1 MVGGSCIK
9 MNKGKKGLRK
19 FVQNNLVLM
28 TILILVLVTVVLE
41 PKFLSAAN
49 IGNIMNQFGP
59 LSFVAL
65 GMTVAIIGGF
75 IDLSVA
81 GIVSFSAV
89 FTISMIDV
97 LGQRMALAAGL
108 SFGALLGLV
117 NALIII
123 SCGALTQAK
132 ALFITYGLSAAYSAL
147 ALLYTDGATQHMS
160 YLETPVTVFK
170 TIGSGKIGFIPVS
183 FVIFLLVMFALHL
196 FMSRTKTGREICLTG
211 GNMSAASLSGIPIKK
226 RVALIF
232 ALSGLLSALGSI
244 VLFSRIT
251 TASPLLGANYETNA
265 ILAVVVGG
273 TSLSGG
279 RGSMIRTMLG
289 VMLVTLLS
297 NCLNLL
303 GVSTYL
309 QSVFKGMIL
318 IIAIWLDRRRVK

>member
-1 MVGGSCIK
+1 MDAKTRIGY
-9 MNKGKKGLRK
+9 
-19 FVQNNLVLM
+19 FVKNNLVLV
-28 TILILVLVTVVLE
+28 TIMILTAATALIE
-41 PKFLSAAN
+41 PKFLTVAN
-49 IGNIMNQFGP
+49 LGNLMNQFGP

-65 GMTVAIIGGF
+65 GMTLAIIGGF

-81 GIVSFSAV
+81 GIVSLSAV

-97 LGQRMALAAGL
+97 LGQGGALIAGL
-108 SFGALLGLV
+108 LAGATMGLL
-117 NALIII
+117 NALIVV

-132 ALFITYGLSAAYSAL
+132 ALFITYGLSAVYSAA

-160 YLETPVTVFK
+160 HLTNQTDLFK
-170 TIGSGKIGFIPVS
+170 AIGSGRAGFVPAS
-183 FVIFLLVMFALHL
+183 FVLFIVIMVLLHTFLT
-196 FMSRTKTGREICLTG
+196 RTQTGREICLAGANIT
-211 GNMSAASLSGIPIKK
+211 AADLSGIPVK
-226 RVALIF
+226 RRITLVF
-232 ALSGLLSALGSI
+232 VLSGVLSAFGAI

-273 TSLSGG
+273 TSLAGG
-279 RGSMIRTMLG
+279 RGSVVRTMLG
-289 VMLVTLLS
+289 VMLVILLS

-309 QSVFKGMIL
+309 QSVCKGAVL

>member
-1 MVGGSCIK
+1 MTD
-9 MNKGKKGLRK
+9 RK
-19 FVQNNLVLM
+19 SGFRNFINNNLVLM
-28 TILILVLVTVVLE
+28 TILILVIVTVILE
-41 PKFLSAAN
+41 PKFLTPAN
-49 IGNIMNQFGP
+49 LGNIMNQFGP
-59 LSFVAL
+59 LSFVSL

-89 FTISMIDV
+89 FTISMIDT
-97 LGQRMALAAGL
+97 LGQRGALIAGL

-123 SCGALTQAK
+123 SCGALSQAK

-160 YLETPVTVFK
+160 YLETPVTIFK
-170 TIGSGKIGFIPVS
+170 AIGSGKIGFIPVS
-183 FVIFLLVMFALHL
+183 FILFLVVMFALHI
-196 FMSRTKTGREICLTG
+196 FMSKTQTGREICLTG
-211 GNMSAASLSGIPIKK
+211 GNMTAASLAGISVKK

-232 ALSGLLSALGSI
+232 TLSGLLSALGSI

-273 TSLSGG
+273 TSLVGG

-303 GVSTYL
+303 GVSTYM
-309 QSVFKGMIL
+309 QSVCKGLIL

>member
-1 MVGGSCIK
+1 MDAKNRIGY
-9 MNKGKKGLRK
+9 
-19 FVQNNLVLM
+19 FVKNNLVLV
-28 TILILVLVTVVLE
+28 TIMILAAVTALIE
-41 PKFLSAAN
+41 PKFLTVAN
-49 IGNIMNQFGP
+49 LGNLMNQFGP

-65 GMTVAIIGGF
+65 GMTLAIIGGF

-81 GIVSFSAV
+81 GIVSLSAV

-97 LGQRMALAAGL
+97 LGQGGALIAGL
-108 SFGALLGLV
+108 LAGAAMGLL
-117 NALIII
+117 NALIVV

-132 ALFITYGLSAAYSAL
+132 ALFITYGLSAVYSAA

-160 YLETPVTVFK
+160 HLTSRTDLFEA
-170 TIGSGKIGFIPVS
+170 ISSGKVGFVPAS
-183 FVIFLLVMFALHL
+183 FLLFILIMAALHL
-196 FMSRTKTGREICLTG
+196 FLLRTQTGREICLTG
-211 GNMSAASLSGIPIKK
+211 ANITAADLSGIPVK
-226 RVALIF
+226 RRITLVF
-232 ALSGLLSALGSI
+232 VLSGLLSAFGAI

-273 TSLSGG
+273 TSLAGG
-279 RGSMIRTMLG
+279 RGSVVRTMLG
-289 VMLVTLLS
+289 VMLVILLS

-309 QSVFKGMIL
+309 QSVCKGAVL

>member
-1 MVGGSCIK
+1 MDAKTRIGY
-9 MNKGKKGLRK
+9 
-19 FVQNNLVLM
+19 FVKNNLVLV
-28 TILILVLVTVVLE
+28 TIMILAAATALIE
-41 PKFLSAAN
+41 PKFLTVAN
-49 IGNIMNQFGP
+49 LGNLMNQFGP

-65 GMTVAIIGGF
+65 GMTLAIIGGF

-81 GIVSFSAV
+81 GIVSLSAV

-97 LGQRMALAAGL
+97 LGQGGALVAGL
-108 SFGALLGLV
+108 IAGAAMGLL
-117 NALIII
+117 NALIVV

-132 ALFITYGLSAAYSAL
+132 ALFITYGLSAVYSAA

-160 YLETPVTVFK
+160 HLTNRTDLFK
-170 TIGSGKIGFIPVS
+170 AIGSGRAGFVPAS
-183 FVIFLLVMFALHL
+183 FLLFIVIMALLHIFLAH
-196 FMSRTKTGREICLTG
+196 TQTGREICLAGANIT
-211 GNMSAASLSGIPIKK
+211 AADLSGIPVK
-226 RVALIF
+226 RRITLVF
-232 ALSGLLSALGSI
+232 VLSGVLSAFGAI

-273 TSLSGG
+273 TSLAGG
-279 RGSMIRTMLG
+279 RGSVVRTMLG
-289 VMLVTLLS
+289 VMLVILLS

-309 QSVFKGMIL
+309 QSVCKGAVL